1 MKPPKIVGG
10 NALHLLKNGAEFFPA
25 LLAAIES
32 AQADVRIET
41 YIFRDDTTGKQI
53 AAALAAAAAR
63 GVAVRLLVDGYG
75 SRATPKVFFE
85 KMRKAGVKVLLF
97 DPDPHV
103 ASFNKEHLWRVH
115 RKIALVDGRV
125 GFIGGINLLDDLT
138 ESLSDQPRY
147 DYAVQIEGPLLEEI
161 YPSVHRLWSWVAWQT
176 FRRKAVGAAPAHPKP
191 AKAGAVRA
199 AFVQRDNIRHRR
211 DIERA
216 YRLAIGAS
224 HHEILMVCAYF
235 LPGRR
240 MRHALLA
247 AAKRGV
253 KVTLLMQGRAD
264 HPLLQLATRALFTQ
278 LLGAGIII
286 HEYQRSMLHGKV
298 AVIDGHWATVGSS
311 NLDPF
316 SLFLNREAN
325 VIVYDAHFAKQ
336 LRASVLEEIRLG
348 STPCAAADWQKR
360 SWWQRVQTWCAY
372 GFARLLSGWLGF
384 AREWS

>member
-10 NALHLLKNGAEFFPA
+10 NAIELLKNGAEFFPA

-32 AQADVRIET
+32 AKSDVRVET
-41 YIFRDDTTGKQI
+41 YIFHDDVTGRRI
-53 AAALAAAAAR
+53 AAALANAAKR
-63 GVAVRLLVDGYG
+63 GVAVRLLVDGFG
-75 SRATPKVFFE
+75 SRSTPKAFFE
-85 KMRKAGVKVLLF
+85 RMHKAGVKVLLF

-103 ASFNKEHLWRVH
+103 ASLNKAHLLRCH
-115 RKIALVDGRV
+115 RKIALIDGQV
-125 GFIGGINLLDDLT
+125 GFIGGINLVDDLT

-147 DYAVQIEGPLLEEI
+147 DYSVRFEGPLVEEI
-161 YPSVHRLWSWVAWQT
+161 YPAVHRLWSWVAWQT
-176 FRRKAVGAAPAHPKP
+176 FKHREVGAAPAHPRP
-191 AKAGAVRA
+191 VKAGSVRA

-216 YRLAIGAS
+216 YRLAIGTS
-224 HHEILMVCAYF
+224 KHEILMVCAYF

-247 AAKRGV
+247 AARRGV
-253 KVTLLMQGRAD
+253 KVTMLMQGRAD

-278 LLGAGIII
+278 LLGAGIVI

-325 VIVYDAHFAKQ
+325 VIVYDAHFAKR
-336 LRASVLEEIRLG
+336 LRESVLEEIRLG
-348 STPCAAADWQKR
+348 STPCPAADWQKR
-360 SWWQRVQTWCAY
+360 NWWQRAQTWCAY

-384 AREWS
+384 SREWN